1 LVAATRAL
9 DRVLLWSFYVVPQWY
24 YPFDRIATWDTY
36 GRPQTLP
43 SQNPGYANAWWVDPA
58 KAGAVKAARGK

>member
-1 LVAATRAL
+1 
-9 DRVLLWSFYVVPQWY
+9 VVPQWY